1 MRTLNPTVKLFA
13 ILGLA
18 LLVSFQNNFRLNL
31 LLSVLFFG
39 ITINERSLKKS
50 LLLFSALTLA
60 ATGFFFTGLLYYQGN
75 QGGPSSAAAIRYGL
89 DMASRIYCFG
99 ILGSSFSVSTTIN
112 ELIYSLQQQLR
123 LPAVFA
129 YGLLA
134 AFQIAPII
142 PAEYQNIRNSMRSR
156 GISVNPFSFKML
168 IPLLVKSIR
177 WSELLATAMLSR
189 GFDSEAKRT
198 YANTFRITF
207 MDALFLSLCLVMGM
221 GGTLI
226 L

>member
-39 ITINERSLKKS
+39 ITVNERSLKKS

-60 ATGFFFTGLLYYQGN
+60 AIGVFFTGLLYYQGN

-89 DMASRIYCFG
+89 DIASRIYCFG

-142 PAEYQNIRNSMRSR
+142 PAEYQNIRNSMGSR

-198 YANTFRITF
+198 YANTFRVTF

>member
-31 LLSVLFFG
+31 LLCVLFFAVSV
-39 ITINERSLKKS
+39 NERSLKKN
-50 LLLFSALTLA
+50 LLLVSALTLA
-60 ATGFFFTGLLYYQGN
+60 AVGVFFTGLLYYQDN
-75 QGGPSSAAAIRYGL
+75 QGGSSSAAAMSYGL

-99 ILGSSFSVSTTIN
+99 MLGSSFSVSTTIN
-112 ELIYSLQQQLR
+112 ALIYSLQQQLR

-156 GISVNPFSFKML
+156 GIPVNPFSFKML

-198 YANTFRITF
+198 YAKSFRITF
-207 MDALFLSLCLVMGM
+207 ADMLFLSFCLIIGLA
-221 GGTLI
+221 GTL
-226 L
+226 LL

>member
-1 MRTLNPTVKLFA
+1 M
-13 ILGLA
+13 
-18 LLVSFQNNFRLNL
+18 NL
-31 LLSVLFFG
+31 LLCVLFFAVSV
-39 ITINERSLKKS
+39 NERSLKKS
-50 LLLFSALTLA
+50 LLLVSTLTLA
-60 ATGFFFTGLLYYQGN
+60 AVGVFFTGLLYYQDN
-75 QGGPSSAAAIRYGL
+75 QGGSSSATAMRYGL

-99 ILGSSFSVSTTIN
+99 MLGSSFSVSTTIN

-156 GISVNPFSFKML
+156 GIPVNPFSFKMM

-198 YANTFRITF
+198 YAKSFRITF
-207 MDALFLSLCLVMGM
+207 ADMLFLSFCLIIGLA
-221 GGTLI
+221 GTL
-226 L
+226 LL

>member
-39 ITINERSLKKS
+39 ITVNERSLKKS

-60 ATGFFFTGLLYYQGN
+60 ATGVFFTGLLYYQGN
-75 QGGPSSAAAIRYGL
+75 QVGPSSTAAIRYGL

-198 YANTFRITF
+198 YANTFRVTF
-207 MDALFLSLCLVMGM
+207 MDALFLSLCLVMGL

>member
-39 ITINERSLKKS
+39 ITVNESSLKKS

-60 ATGFFFTGLLYYQGN
+60 AIGVFFTGLLYYQGN

-198 YANTFRITF
+198 YANTFRVTF
-207 MDALFLSLCLVMGM
+207 MDALFLSLCLVMGL

>member
-31 LLSVLFFG
+31 LLCVLFFVV
-39 ITINERSLKKS
+39 TVNERTFKKS
-50 LLLFSALTLA
+50 LLLVSALTLA
-60 ATGFFFTGLLYYQGN
+60 AVGVFFTGLLYYQDN
-75 QGGPSSAAAIRYGL
+75 QGGSSSAAAMRYGL

-99 ILGSSFSVSTTIN
+99 MLGSSFSVTTTIN

-142 PAEYQNIRNSMRSR
+142 PAEYQNIRSSMRSR
-156 GISVNPFSFKML
+156 GIPVNPFSFKML

-198 YANTFRITF
+198 YAKSFRITF
-207 MDALFLSLCLVMGM
+207 ADTLFLSICLIIGLA
-221 GGTLI
+221 GTLI

>member
-18 LLVSFQNNFRLNL
+18 LLVSFQNNFSLNL

-39 ITINERSLKKS
+39 ITVNERSLKKS

-60 ATGFFFTGLLYYQGN
+60 ATGVFFTGLLYYQGN
-75 QGGPSSAAAIRYGL
+75 QGVPSSAAAIRYGL

-198 YANTFRITF
+198 YANTFRVTF

>member
-39 ITINERSLKKS
+39 ITVNERSLKKS

-60 ATGFFFTGLLYYQGN
+60 ATGVFFTGLLYYQGN
-75 QGGPSSAAAIRYGL
+75 QGGPSSTAAIRYGL

-168 IPLLVKSIR
+168 SRLLVISIR

-198 YANTFRITF
+198 YANTFRVTF
-207 MDALFLSLCLVMGM
+207 MDALFLSLCLVMGL

>member
-39 ITINERSLKKS
+39 ITVNERSLKKS

-60 ATGFFFTGLLYYQGN
+60 AIGVFFTGLLYYQGN

-142 PAEYQNIRNSMRSR
+142 PSEYQNIRNSMRSR

-198 YANTFRITF
+198 YANTFRVTF
-207 MDALFLSLCLVMGM
+207 MDALFLSLCLVMGL

>member
-18 LLVSFQNNFRLNL
+18 LLVSFQNNFGLNL

-39 ITINERSLKKS
+39 ITVNERSLKKS

-60 ATGFFFTGLLYYQGN
+60 ATGVFFTGLLYYQGN

-198 YANTFRITF
+198 YANTFRVTF
-207 MDALFLSLCLVMGM
+207 MDALFLSLCLVMGL

>member
-31 LLSVLFFG
+31 LLCVLFFAVSVS
-39 ITINERSLKKS
+39 ERSLKKS
-50 LLLFSALTLA
+50 LLLVSALTLA
-60 ATGFFFTGLLYYQGN
+60 AVGVFFTGLLYYQDN
-75 QGGPSSAAAIRYGL
+75 QVGSSSAAAMRYGL

-99 ILGSSFSVSTTIN
+99 MLGSSFSVSTTIN

-156 GISVNPFSFKML
+156 GIPVNPFSFKML

-198 YANTFRITF
+198 YAKSFRITF
-207 MDALFLSLCLVMGM
+207 ADMLFLSFCLIIGLA
-221 GGTLI
+221 GTL
-226 L
+226 LL

>member
-1 MRTLNPTVKLFA
+1 M
-13 ILGLA
+13 
-18 LLVSFQNNFRLNL
+18 NL
-31 LLSVLFFG
+31 LLCVLFFAVSVS
-39 ITINERSLKKS
+39 ERTLKKS
-50 LLLFSALTLA
+50 LLLVSALTLA
-60 ATGFFFTGLLYYQGN
+60 AVGVFFTGLLYYQDN
-75 QGGPSSAAAIRYGL
+75 QSGSSSAAAMRYGL

-99 ILGSSFSVSTTIN
+99 MLGSSFSVSTTIN

-156 GISVNPFSFKML
+156 GIPVNPFSFKML

-198 YANTFRITF
+198 YAKSFRITF
-207 MDALFLSLCLVMGM
+207 ADMLFLSFCLIIGLA
-221 GGTLI
+221 GTL
-226 L
+226 LL

>member
-1 MRTLNPTVKLFA
+1 
-13 ILGLA
+13 
-18 LLVSFQNNFRLNL
+18 
-31 LLSVLFFG
+31 
-39 ITINERSLKKS
+39 LKKS

-60 ATGFFFTGLLYYQGN
+60 ATGVFFTGLLYYQGN
-75 QGGPSSAAAIRYGL
+75 QGGPSSTAAIRYGL

-198 YANTFRITF
+198 YANTFHVTF
-207 MDALFLSLCLVMGM
+207 MDALFLSLCLVMGL

>member
-1 MRTLNPTVKLFA
+1 
-13 ILGLA
+13 
-18 LLVSFQNNFRLNL
+18 
-31 LLSVLFFG
+31 
-39 ITINERSLKKS
+39 LKKS

-60 ATGFFFTGLLYYQGN
+60 AIGVFFTGLLYYQGN

-198 YANTFRITF
+198 YANTFRVTF
-207 MDALFLSLCLVMGM
+207 MDALFLSLCLVMGL

>member
-39 ITINERSLKKS
+39 ITVNERSLKKS

-60 ATGFFFTGLLYYQGN
+60 AIGVFFTGLLYYQGN

-89 DMASRIYCFG
+89 DIASRIYCFG
-99 ILGSSFSVSTTIN
+99 ILGSSFSVSTMIN

-198 YANTFRITF
+198 YANTFRVTF
-207 MDALFLSLCLVMGM
+207 MDALFLSLCLVVGM

>member
-31 LLSVLFFG
+31 LLSALFFG
-39 ITINERSLKKS
+39 ITVNERSLKKS

-60 ATGFFFTGLLYYQGN
+60 ATGVFFTGLLYYQGN

-198 YANTFRITF
+198 YANTFRVTF
-207 MDALFLSLCLVMGM
+207 MDALFLSLCLVMGL

>member
-39 ITINERSLKKS
+39 ITVNERSLKKS

-60 ATGFFFTGLLYYQGN
+60 AIGVFFTGLLYYQGN

-89 DMASRIYCFG
+89 DIASRIYCFG

-198 YANTFRITF
+198 YANTFRVTF

>member
-18 LLVSFQNNFRLNL
+18 LVVSFQNNFRLNL
-31 LLSVLFFG
+31 LLSVLFFV
-39 ITINERSLKKS
+39 ITVKERSLKKS

-60 ATGFFFTGLLYYQGN
+60 AVGVFFTGLLYYQDH
-75 QGGPSSAAAIRYGL
+75 QGAPSSTAAIHYGL

-99 ILGSSFSVSTTIN
+99 ILGSSFSVTTTIN
-112 ELIYSLQQQLR
+112 ELIYSLQQQLH

-156 GISVNPFSFKML
+156 GISVNSFSFKML

-189 GFDSEAKRT
+189 GFDGEGTRT
-198 YANTFRITF
+198 YAKTFRITF
-207 MDALFLSLCLVMGM
+207 MDTLFLSLCLMVGL

>member
-39 ITINERSLKKS
+39 ITVNERSLKKS

-60 ATGFFFTGLLYYQGN
+60 AIGVFFTGLLYYQGN

-177 WSELLATAMLSR
+177 WSELLTTAMLSR

-198 YANTFRITF
+198 YANTFRVTF

>member
-31 LLSVLFFG
+31 LLCVLFFAVSVS
-39 ITINERSLKKS
+39 ERTLKKS
-50 LLLFSALTLA
+50 LLLVSALTLA
-60 ATGFFFTGLLYYQGN
+60 AVGVFFTGLLYYQDN
-75 QGGPSSAAAIRYGL
+75 QSGSSSAAAMRYGL

-99 ILGSSFSVSTTIN
+99 MLGSSFSVSTTIN

-156 GISVNPFSFKML
+156 GIPVNPFSFKML

-198 YANTFRITF
+198 YAKSFRITF
-207 MDALFLSLCLVMGM
+207 ADMLFLSFCLIIGLA
-221 GGTLI
+221 GTL
-226 L
+226 LL

>member
-31 LLSVLFFG
+31 LLSILFFG

-60 ATGFFFTGLLYYQGN
+60 ATGVFFTGLLYYQGN

-198 YANTFRITF
+198 YANTFRVTF
-207 MDALFLSLCLVMGM
+207 MDALFLSLCLVMGL

>member
-39 ITINERSLKKS
+39 ITVNERSLKKS

-60 ATGFFFTGLLYYQGN
+60 AIGVFFTGLLYYQGN

-89 DMASRIYCFG
+89 DMASRIYCYG

-189 GFDSEAKRT
+189 GFDSEAKRS
-198 YANTFRITF
+198 YANTFRVTF
-207 MDALFLSLCLVMGM
+207 MDALFLSLCLVMGL

>member
-39 ITINERSLKKS
+39 ITVNERSLKKS

-60 ATGFFFTGLLYYQGN
+60 AIGVFFTGLLYYQGN

-198 YANTFRITF
+198 YANTFRVTF
-207 MDALFLSLCLVMGM
+207 MDALFISLCLVMGM

>member
-39 ITINERSLKKS
+39 ITVNERSLKKS

-60 ATGFFFTGLLYYQGN
+60 ATGVFFTGLLYYQGN

-156 GISVNPFSFKML
+156 GIPVNPFSFKML

-198 YANTFRITF
+198 YAKSFRITF
-207 MDALFLSLCLVMGM
+207 ADMLFLSFCLIIGLA
-221 GGTLI
+221 GTL
-226 L
+226 LL

>member
-39 ITINERSLKKS
+39 ITVNERSLKKS

-60 ATGFFFTGLLYYQGN
+60 ATGVFFTGLLYYQGN

-198 YANTFRITF
+198 YANTFHVTF
-207 MDALFLSLCLVMGM
+207 MDALFLSLCLVMGL

>member
-39 ITINERSLKKS
+39 ITVNERSFKKS

-60 ATGFFFTGLLYYQGN
+60 ATGVFFTGLLYYQGN

-198 YANTFRITF
+198 YANTFRVTF
-207 MDALFLSLCLVMGM
+207 MDALFLSLCLVMGL

>member
-1 MRTLNPTVKLFA
+1 
-13 ILGLA
+13 
-18 LLVSFQNNFRLNL
+18 LLVS
-31 LLSVLFFG
+31 
-39 ITINERSLKKS
+39 E
-50 LLLFSALTLA
+50 LTLA
-60 ATGFFFTGLLYYQGN
+60 AVGGFFTGLLYYQDN
-75 QGGPSSAAAIRYGL
+75 QGGSSSAAAMRYGL

-99 ILGSSFSVSTTIN
+99 MLGSSFSVSTTIN

-156 GISVNPFSFKML
+156 GIPVNLFSFKML

-198 YANTFRITF
+198 YAKSFRITF
-207 MDALFLSLCLVMGM
+207 ADMLFLSFCLIIGLA
-221 GGTLI
+221 GTL
-226 L
+226 LL

>member
-39 ITINERSLKKS
+39 ITVNERSLKKS

-60 ATGFFFTGLLYYQGN
+60 ATGVFFTGLLYYQGN

-198 YANTFRITF
+198 YANSFRVTF
-207 MDALFLSLCLVMGM
+207 MDALFLSLCLVMGL

>member
-1 MRTLNPTVKLFA
+1 
-13 ILGLA
+13 
-18 LLVSFQNNFRLNL
+18 LNL
-31 LLSVLFFG
+31 LLCVLFFAVSVS
-39 ITINERSLKKS
+39 ERTLKKS
-50 LLLFSALTLA
+50 LLLVSALTLA
-60 ATGFFFTGLLYYQGN
+60 AVGVFFTGLLYYQDN
-75 QGGPSSAAAIRYGL
+75 QSGSSSAAAMRYGL

-99 ILGSSFSVSTTIN
+99 MLGSSFSVSTTIN

-156 GISVNPFSFKML
+156 GIPVNPFSFKML

-198 YANTFRITF
+198 YAKSFRITF
-207 MDALFLSLCLVMGM
+207 ADMLFLSFCLIIGLA
-221 GGTLI
+221 GTL
-226 L
+226 LL

>member
-1 MRTLNPTVKLFA
+1 
-13 ILGLA
+13 
-18 LLVSFQNNFRLNL
+18 
-31 LLSVLFFG
+31 
-39 ITINERSLKKS
+39 
-50 LLLFSALTLA
+50 
-60 ATGFFFTGLLYYQGN
+60 
-75 QGGPSSAAAIRYGL
+75 
-89 DMASRIYCFG
+89 MASRIYCFG

-198 YANTFRITF
+198 YANTFRVTF
-207 MDALFLSLCLVMGM
+207 MDALFLSLCLVMGL
-221 GGTLI
+221 GGHSSYNQ
-226 L
+226 

>member
-31 LLSVLFFG
+31 LLCVLFFAVSV
-39 ITINERSLKKS
+39 NVRSLKKS
-50 LLLFSALTLA
+50 LLLVSTLTLA
-60 ATGFFFTGLLYYQGN
+60 AVGVFFTGLLYYQDN
-75 QGGPSSAAAIRYGL
+75 QGGSSSAAAMRYGL

-99 ILGSSFSVSTTIN
+99 MLGSSFSVSTTIN
-112 ELIYSLQQQLR
+112 ALIYSLQQQLR

-156 GISVNPFSFKML
+156 GIPVNPFSFKML

-198 YANTFRITF
+198 YAKSFRITF
-207 MDALFLSLCLVMGM
+207 ADMLFLSFCLIIGLA
-221 GGTLI
+221 GTL
-226 L
+226 LL